1 MYIWLIGTY
10 SWLLYEF
17 QLFQSKDTRP
27 VVNAMEDALIRRYP
41 KSRYLVASLMD
52 KLQIYVYQFFP
63 VSVYNFL
70 HLQIFKAIKSS
81 GDLEKFQ

>member
-1 MYIWLIGTY
+1 MYKCTSDWSY
-10 SWLLYEF
+10 ASLLRHNKF
-17 QLFQSKDTRP
+17 KDTRP

-81 GDLEKFQ
+81 GALETLQ